1 MEPTPSTIVQKIT
14 GEIIILTRF
23 TKPVPTGLSA
33 IPKLGHRM
41 PTAMPAR
48 TAMMTAM
55 YSQ

>member
-1 MEPTPSTIVQKIT
+1 VQKIT

-23 TKPVPTGLSA
+23 TNPVPSGLSA
-33 IPKLGHRM
+33 TPKLGHRK